1 MNTFVPP
8 SPCQNRIEMAVRAR
22 ARAILRR
29 LFAGPQMA
37 RLTADE
43 YAWLRQHLPE
53 VITDSSLERALRL
66 AGPDFD
72 RVAGRYVSHFYE
84 PDDFNVRIAVQAIL
98 AAENVEDIRQ

>member
-1 MNTFVPP
+1 MNPP
-8 SPCQNRIEMAVRAR
+8 FDSPCQNRIEMAVRAR

-29 LFAGPQMA
+29 LFAGPLMA

-53 VITDSSLERALRL
+53 VITGSSLERALRL

-72 RVAGRYVSHFYE
+72 RVVGRYVSHFYE
-84 PDDFNVRIAVQAIL
+84 PDDFNVRLAVQAIL

>member
-1 MNTFVPP
+1 MNTFIPS

-43 YAWLRQHLPE
+43 YAWLWQHLPE

-72 RVAGRYVSHFYE
+72 RVVGRYVSHFYE